1 VKLPENPGP
10 GLVLCYAY
18 LWKHEFDAGS
28 REGRKDRPA
37 VVVLARRDLG
47 PSQVLYVA
55 PVSHSPPAA
64 THEAVEIPIAVK
76 RHLGLDDLPSFISAT
91 EMNVFVW
98 PGPDLRPIRRL
109 SSGSGDTAACHWGYL
124 PTGLFRSLKRAIA
137 YNHGLGAAGIIKR

>member
-1 VKLPENPGP
+1 MKLPESPGS

-18 LWKHEFDAGS
+18 LWKREFDAGA

-64 THEAVEIPIAVK
+64 PHEAVEIPAVVK
-76 RHLGLDDLPSFISAT
+76 RHLGLDGLASFISAT

-98 PGPDLRPIRRL
+98 PGPDLRPIQRP
-109 SSGSGDTAACHWGYL
+109 SSGSGDTGPCHWGYL
-124 PTGLFRSLKRAIA
+124 PSGVFRSLKVAIE
-137 YNHGLGAAGIIKR
+137 YNRGLGKAGIVKR